1 MTMLTRS
8 HLSSSLR
15 AAAIAFALGGV
26 ALANIG
32 ESTAGGLTRDAV
44 LEAARQQVVAHFGL
58 EGELQLEPLRPV
70 TLPARTAQTWDVS
83 VTDFPASPSASMML
97 RCRLTADGEN
107 VGETTLVLRA
117 ALWRDAWVS
126 KQPLTSG
133 AGFDPELL
141 EVRRVDALRERD
153 VVPASV
159 GDRSYIFARAV
170 PAGRSLTWRDVARRP
185 LVKKGDLVE
194 VAAVDGPLVVTMK
207 ALAMQNGAAGETV
220 TVRNP
225 ESRRD
230 FSALVVAENRVQV
243 RF

>member
-1 MTMLTRS
+1 MTMVTLP
-8 HLSSSLR
+8 HLSSFLR
-15 AAAIAFALGGV
+15 RLAV
-26 ALANIG
+26 ALAFAG
-32 ESTAGGLTRDAV
+32 VAQADTAEASATTLSRDTV
-44 LEAARQQVVAHFGL
+44 LEAARQQVAAHFGL
-58 EGELQLEPLRPV
+58 EGELQLEPLRPL
-70 TLPARTAQTWDVS
+70 TLPTRTAQAWDVT

-97 RCRLTADGEN
+97 RCRLIADGEN
-107 VGETTLVLRA
+107 AGEATLVLRA
-117 ALWRDAWVS
+117 ALWRDAWVT
-126 KQPLTSG
+126 KQPLANG

-225 ESRRD
+225 DSRRD